1 MQAVGDLDEDHACVV
16 PDGEEELAD
25 VLSLQAI
32 YILGYLLGGD
42 LGKSLDDL
50 SDLVPE
56 APTYILYRIL
66 CILHDVMQECTAD
79 GGRAK
84 THLLADDTG
93 YGYRV

>member
-84 THLLADDTG
+84 PHLLADDTG